1 MDHDG
6 SLGQSQG
13 ASVETLEG
21 SETLVGFMV
30 AVFFPE
36 GRRPVHLANIS
47 LPWPFHKPHP
57 QLSLSPA
64 NPKTLN
70 PKP

>member
-30 AVFFPE
+30 ANSFPD
-36 GRRPVHLANIS
+36 G
-47 LPWPFHKPHP
+47 
-57 QLSLSPA
+57 
-64 NPKTLN
+64 
-70 PKP
+70 